1 MRKGAPLFTNK
12 IGGKFMGESLAQ
24 LVNIKYIIAAIVFSG
39 IGIVV
44 LAVSFLIFD
53 KLTPGNL
60 WKEIVEEQNI
70 ALAITT
76 AAMTIAIAQI
86 IASAIHN

>member
-1 MRKGAPLFTNK
+1 M
-12 IGGKFMGESLAQ
+12 ESLYQ
-24 LVNIKYIIAAIVFSG
+24 LINLKYVIAAVLFST

-44 LAVSFLIFD
+44 LGVSFVVFD

-76 AAMTIAIAQI
+76 AAMTLGIAQI
-86 IASAIHN
+86 IASAIHG

>member
-1 MRKGAPLFTNK
+1 MT
-12 IGGKFMGESLAQ
+12 ESIQQ
-24 LVNIKYIIAAIVFSG
+24 LINLKYMVAAIVFSG

-76 AAMTIAIAQI
+76 AAMTLAIAQI
-86 IASAIHN
+86 IASAIHG